1 MNSLV
6 SRLIN
11 FAKVNLGLNDF
22 DVSYVSNKI
31 FDILQIEERNL
42 VETDIVDVNVNTIL
56 NELYKKICWH

>member
-11 FAKVNLGLNDF
+11 FAKINLGLNDF

-31 FDILQIEERNL
+31 FDILQIQRL
-42 VETDIVDVNVNTIL
+42 HFRLHSVEL
-56 NELYKKICWH
+56 